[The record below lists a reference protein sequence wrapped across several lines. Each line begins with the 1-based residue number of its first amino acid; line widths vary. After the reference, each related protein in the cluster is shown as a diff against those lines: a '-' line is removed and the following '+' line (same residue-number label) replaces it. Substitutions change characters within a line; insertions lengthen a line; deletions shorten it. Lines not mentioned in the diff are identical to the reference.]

1 MKKYISILTI
11 IYLGFAAPGCKK
23 YLDEKPDVKLAL
35 PSTLADFQA
44 LLDNYPV
51 INNSDPGSGEIS
63 ADNYYLFDADYQ
75 ALSTDYFRNMY
86 TWQKSNLFMPQSN
99 DWYYSYRP
107 VFTANTI
114 LESLSKIAET
124 GSNQHDYNNVKGE
137 AFFIRGKAFLQVAG
151 LWTSAY
157 DPNVSSVQLG
167 IPLRLS
173 SDFNQQSVRSNLQET
188 YNQIIADLRSAA
200 ALLPI
205 TPLHVMR
212 SSKPAAFAL
221 LARTYLYIQQYEKA
235 GLYADSCLQLAHTLL
250 DYNTLNAGANY
261 PIAQFNPEVIH
272 ENKIPVP
279 APLSNTRARIDTLLY
294 NSYAAN
300 DLRKIILFKASANG
314 THVFK
319 GSYEGGGNLF
329 GGVAVDEVYLMR
341 AECFARVGKTNE
353 AMSDLNTLLTNRFR
367 SGTFVPVMATNA
379 KDALSLILTE
389 RRKELLMRGLRW
401 MDLKRLN
408 KEGAN
413 ITLSRSI
420 NGQTYTLLPNDLRYA
435 LPIPD
440 DIILLT
446 GMQQNP
452 R

>member
-63 ADNYYLFDADYQ
+63 ADNYYLFDADYR

-86 TWQKSNLFMPQSN
+86 TWQKSNLFAPQSN

-221 LARTYLYIQQYEKA
+221 LARTYLNMKKRV
-235 GLYADSCLQLAHTLL
+235 
-250 DYNTLNAGANY
+250 
-261 PIAQFNPEVIH
+261 FMRIH
-272 ENKIPVP
+272 ACN
-279 APLSNTRARIDTLLY
+279 
-294 NSYAAN
+294 
-300 DLRKIILFKASANG
+300 
-314 THVFK
+314 
-319 GSYEGGGNLF
+319 
-329 GGVAVDEVYLMR
+329 
-341 AECFARVGKTNE
+341 
-353 AMSDLNTLLTNRFR
+353 
-367 SGTFVPVMATNA
+367 
-379 KDALSLILTE
+379 
-389 RRKELLMRGLRW
+389 
-401 MDLKRLN
+401 
-408 KEGAN
+408 
-413 ITLSRSI
+413 
-420 NGQTYTLLPNDLRYA
+420 
-435 LPIPD
+435 
-440 DIILLT
+440 
-446 GMQQNP
+446 
-452 R
+452 